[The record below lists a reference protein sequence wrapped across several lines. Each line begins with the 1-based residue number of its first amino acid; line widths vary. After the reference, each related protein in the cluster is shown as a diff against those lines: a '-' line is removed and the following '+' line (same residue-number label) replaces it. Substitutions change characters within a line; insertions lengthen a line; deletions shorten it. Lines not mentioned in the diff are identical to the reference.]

1 MPSKSKSLSKL
12 SMMNNLSNASSSNYY
27 DNNQSSTSTSTSY
40 WIRLIVIIIS
50 IGISYFIL
58 DWLVKV
64 NKCKCANIEEALYL
78 KEWYMFLIAY
88 QIIIGIYYMVAGD
101 NIDKSGILLFI
112 TIILSIIAFVMIV
125 RLLIFIHKLKEIK
138 CDCGMSV
145 RENIIYYWYIVVY
158 SIILFLILL
167 TLIGAIFLS
176 IK

>member
-27 DNNQSSTSTSTSY
+27 DNKQSSTSY
-40 WIRLIVIIIS
+40 WIGLVSVIIS

-112 TIILSIIAFVMIV
+112 SIIVSIITFVMIV

>member
-27 DNNQSSTSTSTSY
+27 DNNQSSTSY
-40 WIRLIVIIIS
+40 WIGLILIIIS

-101 NIDKSGILLFI
+101 NIDKSGVLLFI
-112 TIILSIIAFVMIV
+112 SIIVSIIGFIMIV

>member
-27 DNNQSSTSTSTSY
+27 DNNQSSTSY
-40 WIRLIVIIIS
+40 WIGLVSVIIS

-112 TIILSIIAFVMIV
+112 SIIVSIITFVMIV

>member
-1 MPSKSKSLSKL
+1 MPSKNKSLSKL

-27 DNNQSSTSTSTSY
+27 DNNQSSTSTSY
-40 WIRLIVIIIS
+40 WIGLIVIIIS

-112 TIILSIIAFVMIV
+112 SIIVSIITFVMIV

>member
-27 DNNQSSTSTSTSY
+27 DNNQSSTSY
-40 WIRLIVIIIS
+40 WIGLVSVIIS

-112 TIILSIIAFVMIV
+112 SIIVSIIAFVMIV

-158 SIILFLILL
+158 SILLFLILL
-167 TLIGAIFLS
+167 SLIGAIFSLS
-176 IK
+176 K

>member
-1 MPSKSKSLSKL
+1 MPSKNKSLSKL

-27 DNNQSSTSTSTSY
+27 DNNQSSTSY
-40 WIRLIVIIIS
+40 WIGLILIIIS

-101 NIDKSGILLFI
+101 NIDKSGVLLFI
-112 TIILSIIAFVMIV
+112 SIIVSIIGFIMIV